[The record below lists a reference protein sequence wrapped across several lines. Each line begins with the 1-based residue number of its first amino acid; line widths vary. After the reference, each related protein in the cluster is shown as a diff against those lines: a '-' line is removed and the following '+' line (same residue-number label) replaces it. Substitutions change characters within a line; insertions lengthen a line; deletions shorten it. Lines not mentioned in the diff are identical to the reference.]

1 MKSLESVKVSEI
13 HLEFFKILFLNFRFD
28 RMNNHYKE
36 EHSFEKRKAFAETAL
51 QRNPGRIPVIVEK
64 APKANIPDLDK
75 KKYLIPRDMTVGQFY
90 FVIRSRLTM
99 KSEDA
104 LFFFVNNVIPST
116 SANMGSLYDQHC
128 DDDGFFYVTYADE
141 SVYGNKG

>member
-1 MKSLESVKVSEI
+1 
-13 HLEFFKILFLNFRFD
+13 
-28 RMNNHYKE
+28 MNNHYKE
-36 EHSFEKRKAFAETAL
+36 ERSFEERKASAETAL